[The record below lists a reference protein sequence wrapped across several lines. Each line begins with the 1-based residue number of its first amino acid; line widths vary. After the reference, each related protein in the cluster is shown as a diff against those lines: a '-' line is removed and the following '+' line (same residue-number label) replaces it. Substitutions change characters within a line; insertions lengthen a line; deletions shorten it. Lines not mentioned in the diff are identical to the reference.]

1 MDIPQLTAA
10 EIIQNSQVLSNDYS
24 KSVLVDLLEGME
36 PEAFNRFCRE
46 ILLLTEY
53 YDSSIGAS
61 VCDLKDFIA
70 AHPDKFYSLKP
81 IDPGQ
86 PVNFR
91 IL

>member
-1 MDIPQLTAA
+1 MNAA
-10 EIIQNSQVLSNDYS
+10 EIVQNSQVLSNDYS
-24 KSVLVDLLEGME
+24 KNILIEILEGMR

-46 ILLLTEY
+46 ILFLTEY

-61 VCDLKDFIA
+61 ICDLKDFIA

-81 IDPGQ
+81 IDPDQ